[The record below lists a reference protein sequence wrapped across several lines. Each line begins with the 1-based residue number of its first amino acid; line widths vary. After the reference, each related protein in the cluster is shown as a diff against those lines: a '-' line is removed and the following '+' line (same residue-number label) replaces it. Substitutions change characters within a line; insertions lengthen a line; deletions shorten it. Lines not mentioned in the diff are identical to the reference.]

1 MGSRTGVVSSLDV
14 VRIVRFASP
23 QGMSFGVLDGDGYVA
38 QIEGHPF
45 GQISFTGT
53 RYAQADV
60 RLLSPILPSKVVC
73 VGKNYAEHVKEM
85 NTGDAPKEP
94 LLFLKPSTSVIGPE
108 DLIRIPPGSTNVHHE
123 AELAVVIG
131 ARGAR
136 HVSPEQ
142 VPASIF
148 GYTIG
153 NDVTERDMQ
162 RSDGQWT
169 RAKGFDSFCPL
180 GPWIETDLPALG
192 LDPADLAISC
202 TVDGEPRQQG
212 RTSQLL
218 FDVPTLI
225 SYISDVMTLLP
236 GDVVLTGTPS
246 GVGPMQPGQRVEVTI
261 EGLGTLGN
269 PVGEDEGVSTAR

>member
-1 MGSRTGVVSSLDV
+1 
-14 VRIVRFASP
+14 VRIVRFASS
-23 QGMSFGVLDGDGYVA
+23 QGMSFGVLDGDGHVA

-45 GQISFTGT
+45 GQISFTGA

-94 LLFLKPSTSVIGPE
+94 LLFLKPSTSVIGPG
-108 DLIRIPPGSTNVHHE
+108 DAIRIPPGSTNVHHE
-123 AELAVVIG
+123 VELAVVIG

-136 HVSPEQ
+136 NVTPEQ
-142 VPASIF
+142 ALASVF

-162 RSDGQWT
+162 KSDGQWT

-180 GPWIETDLPALG
+180 GPWIETDLAALG
-192 LDPADLAISC
+192 KDPADLEISC
-202 TVDGEPRQQG
+202 TVDGEPRQDG

-218 FDVPTLI
+218 FDIPTLI
-225 SYISDVMTLLP
+225 SYASRVMTLLP

-246 GVGPMQPGQRVEVTI
+246 GVGPIAAGQRVECTI
-261 EGLGTLGN
+261 EGLGTLAN
-269 PVGEDEGVSTAR
+269 PVSDAEAVSTAGSSR

>member
-1 MGSRTGVVSSLDV
+1 M
-14 VRIVRFASP
+14 RIVRFASP
-23 QGMSFGVLDGDGYVA
+23 QGMSFGVLDGDGRVA

-45 GQISFTGT
+45 GRISFTGA
-53 RYAQADV
+53 RYAQADI

-73 VGKNYAEHVKEM
+73 VGKNYADHIEEM
-85 NTGDAPKEP
+85 KSVTGGSAPAQP
-94 LLFLKPSTSVIGPE
+94 LIFLKPSTAVIGPG
-108 DLIRIPPGSTNVHHE
+108 DAIRIPPGSTNVQHE

-136 HVSPEQ
+136 NVTPDQ
-142 VPASIF
+142 AAASIF

-162 RSDGQWT
+162 KSDGQWT
-169 RAKGFDSFCPL
+169 RGKGFDSFCPI
-180 GPWIETDLPALG
+180 GPWIETDLGGLS
-192 LDPADLAISC
+192 LDPADLEVTC

-212 RTSQLL
+212 RTSQLI

-225 SYISDVMTLLP
+225 SYISQVMTLLP

-246 GVGPMQPGQRVEVTI
+246 GVGPIRAGQQVEVTI
-261 EGLGTLGN
+261 QGLGSLTN
-269 PVGEDEGVSTAR
+269 SVTAAEGVSTAGDAR

>member
-1 MGSRTGVVSSLDV
+1 M
-14 VRIVRFASP
+14 RIVRFASP
-23 QGMSFGVLDGDGYVA
+23 SGMSFGVLDGDGQVA

-45 GQISFTGT
+45 GTISFTGQ
-53 RYAQADV
+53 RFPQADI

-73 VGKNYAEHVKEM
+73 VGKNYAAHVAEM
-85 NTGDAPKEP
+85 KTGDAPKEP
-94 LLFLKPSTSVIGPE
+94 LLFLKPSTSVIGPG
-108 DLIRIPPGSTNVHHE
+108 DAIRIPPGSTNVHHE

-136 HVSPEQ
+136 NVSPEQ
-142 VPASIF
+142 VPGSIF

-180 GPWIETDLPALG
+180 GPWIETDLPG
-192 LDPADLAISC
+192 IGKDPADLQVTC
-202 TVDGEPRQQG
+202 TVDGELRQDG

-218 FDVPTLI
+218 FDVPTLV
-225 SYISDVMTLLP
+225 SYISRVMTLLP

-246 GVGPMQPGQRVEVTI
+246 GVGPIAPGQRVEVTI
-261 EGLGTLGN
+261 EGLGTLAN
-269 PVGEDEGVSTAR
+269 TVSGADTVSSAGGAR

>member
-1 MGSRTGVVSSLDV
+1 
-14 VRIVRFASP
+14 
-23 QGMSFGVLDGDGYVA
+23 
-38 QIEGHPF
+38 
-45 GQISFTGT
+45 
-53 RYAQADV
+53 
-60 RLLSPILPSKVVC
+60 
-73 VGKNYAEHVKEM
+73 
-85 NTGDAPKEP
+85 
-94 LLFLKPSTSVIGPE
+94 VIGP
-108 DLIRIPPGSTNVHHE
+108 DDAIRIPPGSTNVHHE

-136 HVSPEQ
+136 NVTPEQ
-142 VPASIF
+142 ALSSVF

-192 LDPADLAISC
+192 LDPADLAVSC
-202 TVDGEPRQQG
+202 TVDGELRQQG

-225 SYISDVMTLLP
+225 SYISRVMTLLP

-246 GVGPMQPGQRVEVTI
+246 GVGPIKSGQRVEVTI

-269 PVGEDEGVSTAR
+269 GVADAEAVSTAGGAR

>member
-1 MGSRTGVVSSLDV
+1 M
-14 VRIVRFASP
+14 RIVRFASP
-23 QGMSFGVLDGDGYVA
+23 QGMSFGVLDGDGQVA

-45 GQISFTGT
+45 GRISFTGT

-73 VGKNYAEHVKEM
+73 VGKNYAAHIAEM

-94 LLFLKPSTSVIGPE
+94 LLFLKPSTAVIGPG
-108 DLIRIPPGSTNVHHE
+108 DAIRIPPGSTNVHHE

-136 HVSPEQ
+136 HVTPEQ
-142 VPASIF
+142 ALSSVF
-148 GYTIG
+148 GYPIG

-162 RSDGQWT
+162 KSDGQWT
-169 RAKGFDSFCPL
+169 RAKGFDSFCPI
-180 GPWIETDLPALG
+180 GPWIETDLAGVG
-192 LDPADLAISC
+192 LDPADLEVTC

-212 RTSQLL
+212 RTSQLI
-218 FDVPTLI
+218 FPVPTLI
-225 SYISDVMTLLP
+225 SYISLVMTLLP

-246 GVGPMQPGQRVEVTI
+246 GVGPIRAGQHVDITI
-261 EGLGTLGN
+261 EGLGTLTN
-269 PVGEDEGVSTAR
+269 TVADAEVVSTAGGTR

>member
-1 MGSRTGVVSSLDV
+1 

-23 QGMSFGVLDGDGYVA
+23 QGMSFGVLDGDGQVA

-45 GQISFTGT
+45 GRISFTGT

-73 VGKNYAEHVKEM
+73 VGKNYAAHIAEM

-94 LLFLKPSTSVIGPE
+94 LLFLKPSTSVIGPG
-108 DLIRIPPGSTNVHHE
+108 DAIRIPPGSTNVHHE

-136 HVSPEQ
+136 HVTPEQ
-142 VPASIF
+142 ALSSVF

-162 RSDGQWT
+162 KSDGQWT
-169 RAKGFDSFCPL
+169 RAKGFDSFCPI
-180 GPWIETDLPALG
+180 GPWIETDLAGVG
-192 LDPADLAISC
+192 LDPADLEVTC

-212 RTSQLL
+212 RTSQLI
-218 FDVPTLI
+218 FSIPTLI
-225 SYISDVMTLLP
+225 SYISQVMTLLP

-246 GVGPMQPGQRVEVTI
+246 GVGPIRAGQHVDITI
-261 EGLGTLGN
+261 EGLGRLTN
-269 PVGEDEGVSTAR
+269 TVADAEVVSTAGGNR

>member
-1 MGSRTGVVSSLDV
+1 
-14 VRIVRFASP
+14 
-23 QGMSFGVLDGDGYVA
+23 MSFGVLDGDGQVA

-45 GQISFTGT
+45 GRISFTGA

-73 VGKNYAEHVKEM
+73 VGKNYAAHIAEM

-94 LLFLKPSTSVIGPE
+94 LLFLKPSTAVIGPG
-108 DLIRIPPGSTNVHHE
+108 DAIRIPPGSTNVHHE

-136 HVSPEQ
+136 HVTPEQ
-142 VPASIF
+142 ATASIF

-162 RSDGQWT
+162 KSDGQWT
-169 RAKGFDSFCPL
+169 RAKGFDSFCPI
-180 GPWIETDLPALG
+180 GPWIETDLPGLG
-192 LDPADLAISC
+192 LDPADLEVAC
-202 TVDGEPRQQG
+202 TVDDEPRQKG
-212 RTSQLL
+212 RTSQLI

-225 SYISDVMTLLP
+225 SYISQVMTLLP

-246 GVGPMQPGQRVEVTI
+246 GVGPIRPGQRVEVTI

-269 PVGEDEGVSTAR
+269 TVAAAEAVSTAGGTR

>member
-1 MGSRTGVVSSLDV
+1 M
-14 VRIVRFASP
+14 RIVRFASP
-23 QGMSFGVLDGDGYVA
+23 QGMSFGVLDGDGNVA

-45 GQISFTGT
+45 GQISFTGA

-94 LLFLKPSTSVIGPE
+94 LLFLKPSTSVIGPG
-108 DLIRIPPGSTNVHHE
+108 DGIRIPSGSTNVHHE

-136 HVSPEQ
+136 HVRPDQALGS
-142 VPASIF
+142 VF

-162 RSDGQWT
+162 KSDGQWT

-180 GPWIETDLPALG
+180 GPWIETDLAGLG
-192 LDPADLAISC
+192 KDPADLEVTC
-202 TVDGEPRQQG
+202 TVDGELRQSG

-225 SYISDVMTLLP
+225 SYVSQVMTLLP
-236 GDVVLTGTPS
+236 GDVVLTGTPA
-246 GVGPMQPGQRVEVTI
+246 GVGPIRPGQRVECTI
-261 EGLGTLGN
+261 EGLGTLANTVSGA
-269 PVGEDEGVSTAR
+269 DLTSTAGGSR